1 MRFDRCESSE
11 EWLLQMSHLAQSW
24 KRQPISAYWNELQT
38 KAEITRSC
46 SFWLLFRRETVSHG
60 GINSSLTLH
69 TTWKMRAHHFVSF
82 DAIYSTL
89 NKITSQKESQPVQ
102 QWCCWIKPSMAS
114 KARMLTFP
122 SKRESKHAAVGT
134 LRVISSS
141 EKPMTVLW
149 IILTTTCCAF
159 YLLSPTQRKLDA
171 TRQQKFRISFS
182 TLFPRPSS
190 DQLPS
195 DTTSLQR
202 GKKKFLGYDRSC
214 KKEWYH
220 EAYTYF
226 FPHIICWGW
235 GLCWS
240 MPAGPA
246 GDSFPRRGRQR
257 LSRPLT
263 PLPYQKTSRVNF
275 VFGSRSE
282 GVLQP
287 CVEQCISA
295 LLLIGGAD
303 VWPQSCFSP
312 VGETPTHTT
321 ASIQFWI
328 KLCTGCPNRTR
339 GMKPQPHLLLIWR
352 SRMAARP
359 SGPTVRNPY

>member
-102 QWCCWIKPSMAS
+102 QWCCWIKPSTAS

-122 SKRESKHAAVGT
+122 SKRQSRHAAVGT

-141 EKPMTVLW
+141 EKPMTVPW
-149 IILTTTCCAF
+149 IILTTTYCAF

-202 GKKKFLGYDRSC
+202 DKKKFLGYDRSC
-214 KKEWYH
+214 KKEWHH
-220 EAYTYF
+220 EAYTSFF
-226 FPHIICWGW
+226 FP
-235 GLCWS
+235 L
-240 MPAGPA
+240 
-246 GDSFPRRGRQR
+246 
-257 LSRPLT
+257 
-263 PLPYQKTSRVNF
+263 
-275 VFGSRSE
+275 
-282 GVLQP
+282 
-287 CVEQCISA
+287 
-295 LLLIGGAD
+295 
-303 VWPQSCFSP
+303 
-312 VGETPTHTT
+312 
-321 ASIQFWI
+321 
-328 KLCTGCPNRTR
+328 
-339 GMKPQPHLLLIWR
+339 
-352 SRMAARP
+352 
-359 SGPTVRNPY
+359 